1 MLKGHRLDNDK
12 IGYMARLKYNFTWK
26 KYHFTWKKY
35 HFTWKKYHR
44 WFGLVLSVFMLV
56 FCVSGIILNHR
67 EVFSGC
73 EVSRRW
79 LPASYHI
86 KNFNNGVV
94 KGTVVKNQKTA
105 SDSTEQSLAVEKN
118 PSIHANSSESPD
130 SVLAY
135 GCAGVFLTDSRLSTW
150 QDFNRGLPASIDE
163 RNVRHIVKAKDGSL
177 WCAALRDVY
186 RYDENSHRWKKV
198 ELPGNE
204 ERIMDVALGKDSM
217 TVVALTRSYVYKI
230 SIFDSCR
237 LQGKPAMAKFHVGP
251 ATVVPP
257 PSEDYEP
264 KTTLFKLVWHLHSG
278 EFFGLPGKLV
288 VDAIAL
294 VLIVLSITGILL
306 FILPYGIRRVKK
318 LAAKAR
324 MKRLGKQF
332 AWNMKWHNKIGY
344 VTIVLTLWIAITG
357 MCLRP
362 PLMVPLVLNK
372 LPQAVGEDGNVW
384 QDKLRAIRW
393 DATQGDWLVSTSD
406 GFLRVDEDFSQA
418 PKMLATDEC
427 PKLSPMGVTVF
438 ESDGKGG
445 WIVGSFRGIYRWNP
459 VKSAANR
466 TSAVDPLLALS
477 LKDSANHPS
486 SQILDYFTGKP
497 SVETSMI
504 PISDNLVCGYSEDF
518 LGGKPLVFDFAKGVE
533 DAKGQAV
540 DLAKLQENKNLSA
553 NPQNLES
560 NRQHLY
566 DNDESKT
573 SKNEESMSDL
583 ICETAPMSLW
593 NVALEL
599 HVGRCYSPFLGPLS
613 DFFVFLSGLLITLV
627 LLSGYIIS
635 RRRRKKAQ
643 ARLK

>member
-1 MLKGHRLDNDK
+1 MGIVK
-12 IGYMARLKYNFTWK
+12 IREMMYLCNPKMNVMARLKYNFTWK
-26 KYHFTWKKY
+26 KYH
-35 HFTWKKYHR
+35 R
-44 WFGLVLSVFMLV
+44 WLGLVLSVFMLV

-73 EVSRRW
+73 EVSRKW

-94 KGTVVKNQKTA
+94 KGTVAKKSA
-105 SDSTEQSLAVEKN
+105 AHSL
-118 PSIHANSSESPD
+118 SSENCD

-150 QDFNRGLPASIDE
+150 QDFNAGLPESIDE
-163 RNVRHIVKAKDGSL
+163 RNVRHVVKAKDGSL

-204 ERIMDVALGKDSM
+204 ERIMDVALAKDSM
-217 TVVALTRSYVYKI
+217 TVVALTRSRVFTIVPFVQYGEIVKI
-230 SIFDSCR
+230 
-237 LQGKPAMAKFHVGP
+237 GKSSSETYRVESKIIPAPKK
-251 ATVVPP
+251 
-257 PSEDYEP
+257 YEP

-362 PLMVPLVLNK
+362 PLMVPLVLSK

-393 DATQGDWLVSTSD
+393 DAVQGDWLVSTSE

-418 PKMLATDEC
+418 PKMLPDDEC
-427 PKLSPMGVTVF
+427 PKLSPMGVTVW

-459 VKSAANR
+459 VNH
-466 TSAVDPLLALS
+466 S
-477 LKDSANHPS
+477 LN
-486 SQILDYFTGKP
+486 QILDYFTGKP
-497 SVETSMI
+497 SEETSMI

-518 LGGKPLVFDFAKGVE
+518 LGGKLLVFDFAKGVE

-540 DLAKLQENKNLSA
+540 ALC
-553 NPQNLES
+553 
-560 NRQHLY
+560 
-566 DNDESKT
+566 NDEPKT
-573 SKNEESMSDL
+573 SRNEESMSDL

-613 DFFVFLSGLLITLV
+613 DLFVFLSGLLITLV

-635 RRRRKKAQ
+635 HRRRKKAQ

>member
-1 MLKGHRLDNDK
+1 
-12 IGYMARLKYNFTWK
+12 MARLKYNFTWK
-26 KYHFTWKKY
+26 KYH
-35 HFTWKKYHR
+35 R
-44 WFGLVLSVFMLV
+44 WLGLVLSVFMLV

-73 EVSRRW
+73 EVSRKW
-79 LPASYHI
+79 LPASYYI

-94 KGTVVKNQKTA
+94 KGTVVKKSA
-105 SDSTEQSLAVEKN
+105 AHSL
-118 PSIHANSSESPD
+118 SSENCD

-150 QDFNRGLPASIDE
+150 QDFNAGLPESIDE
-163 RNVRHIVKAKDGSL
+163 RNVRHVVKAKDGSL

-204 ERIMDVALGKDSM
+204 ERIMDVALAKDSM
-217 TVVALTRSYVYKI
+217 TVVALTRSRVFTIVPFVQYGEIVKI
-230 SIFDSCR
+230 
-237 LQGKPAMAKFHVGP
+237 GKSSSETYRVESKIIPAPKK
-251 ATVVPP
+251 
-257 PSEDYEP
+257 YEP

-288 VDAIAL
+288 VDAIVL

-306 FILPYGIRRVKK
+306 FILPYGIRRAKK

-362 PLMVPLVLNK
+362 PLMVPLVLSK

-393 DATQGDWLVSTSD
+393 DAVQGDWLVSTSE

-418 PKMLATDEC
+418 PKMLPDDEC
-427 PKLSPMGVTVF
+427 PKLSLMGVTVW

-459 VKSAANR
+459 VNH
-466 TSAVDPLLALS
+466 S
-477 LKDSANHPS
+477 LN
-486 SQILDYFTGKP
+486 QILDYFTGKP
-497 SVETSMI
+497 SEETSMI

-540 DLAKLQENKNLSA
+540 ALC
-553 NPQNLES
+553 
-560 NRQHLY
+560 
-566 DNDESKT
+566 NDEPKKSR
-573 SKNEESMSDL
+573 NEESMSDL

-613 DFFVFLSGLLITLV
+613 DLFVFLSGLLITLV

-635 RRRRKKAQ
+635 HRRRKKAQ

>member
-1 MLKGHRLDNDK
+1 MGIVK
-12 IGYMARLKYNFTWK
+12 IREMIYLCNPKMNVMARLKYNFTWK
-26 KYHFTWKKY
+26 KYH
-35 HFTWKKYHR
+35 R
-44 WFGLVLSVFMLV
+44 WLGLVLSVFMLV

-73 EVSRRW
+73 EVSRKW
-79 LPASYHI
+79 LPASYYI

-94 KGTVVKNQKTA
+94 KGTVVKKSA
-105 SDSTEQSLAVEKN
+105 AHSL
-118 PSIHANSSESPD
+118 SSENCD
-130 SVLAY
+130 SVLVY

-150 QDFNRGLPASIDE
+150 QDFNAGLPESIDE
-163 RNVRHIVKAKDGSL
+163 RNVRHVVKAKDGSL

-204 ERIMDVALGKDSM
+204 ERIMDVALAKDSM
-217 TVVALTRSYVYKI
+217 TVVALTRSRVFTIVPFVQYGEIVKI
-230 SIFDSCR
+230 
-237 LQGKPAMAKFHVGP
+237 GKSSSETYRVESKIIPAPKK
-251 ATVVPP
+251 
-257 PSEDYEP
+257 YEP

-306 FILPYGIRRVKK
+306 FILPYGIRRAKK

-362 PLMVPLVLNK
+362 PLMVPLVLSK

-393 DATQGDWLVSTSD
+393 DAVQGDWLVSTSE

-418 PKMLATDEC
+418 PKMLPDDEC
-427 PKLSPMGVTVF
+427 PKLSPMGVTVW

-459 VKSAANR
+459 VNH
-466 TSAVDPLLALS
+466 S
-477 LKDSANHPS
+477 LN
-486 SQILDYFTGKP
+486 QILNYFTGKP
-497 SVETSMI
+497 SEETSMI
-504 PISDNLVCGYSEDF
+504 PISDNLVWGYSEDF

-540 DLAKLQENKNLSA
+540 ALC
-553 NPQNLES
+553 
-560 NRQHLY
+560 
-566 DNDESKT
+566 NDEPKT
-573 SKNEESMSDL
+573 SRNEESMSDL

-613 DFFVFLSGLLITLV
+613 DLFVFLSGLLITLV

-635 RRRRKKAQ
+635 HRRRKKAQ

>member
-1 MLKGHRLDNDK
+1 
-12 IGYMARLKYNFTWK
+12 MARLKYN
-26 KYHFTWKKY
+26 
-35 HFTWKKYHR
+35 FTWKKYHR

-67 EVFSGC
+67 EAFSGC
-73 EVSRRW
+73 EVSRKW
-79 LPASYHI
+79 LPANYYI

-94 KGTVVKNQKTA
+94 KGTVVKKSA
-105 SDSTEQSLAVEKN
+105 AHSL
-118 PSIHANSSESPD
+118 SSENCD
-130 SVLAY
+130 SVLVY

-150 QDFNRGLPASIDE
+150 QDFNAGLPESIDE
-163 RNVRHIVKAKDGSL
+163 RNVRHVVKAKDGSL

-204 ERIMDVALGKDSM
+204 ERIMDVALAKDSM
-217 TVVALTRSYVYKI
+217 TVVALTRSRVFTIVPFVQYGEIGKI
-230 SIFDSCR
+230 
-237 LQGKPAMAKFHVGP
+237 GKSSSETYRVESKIIPAPKK
-251 ATVVPP
+251 
-257 PSEDYEP
+257 YEP

-306 FILPYGIRRVKK
+306 FILPYGIRRAKK

-362 PLMVPLVLNK
+362 PLMVPLVLSK
-372 LPQAVGEDGNVW
+372 LPQAVGEGGNVW

-393 DATQGDWLVSTSD
+393 DAVQGDWLVSTSE

-418 PKMLATDEC
+418 PKMLPDDEC
-427 PKLSPMGVTVF
+427 PKLSPMGVTVW

-459 VKSAANR
+459 VNH
-466 TSAVDPLLALS
+466 S
-477 LKDSANHPS
+477 LN
-486 SQILDYFTGKP
+486 QILDYFTGKP
-497 SVETSMI
+497 SEETSMI

-540 DLAKLQENKNLSA
+540 ALC
-553 NPQNLES
+553 
-560 NRQHLY
+560 
-566 DNDESKT
+566 NDEPKT
-573 SKNEESMSDL
+573 SRNEESMSDL

-593 NVALEL
+593 NVVLEL
-599 HVGRCYSPFLGPLS
+599 HVGRCYSPFLGLLS
-613 DFFVFLSGLLITLV
+613 DLFVFLSGLLITLV

-635 RRRRKKAQ
+635 HRRRKKAQ
-643 ARLK
+643 ERKHMSFMIHKRES

>member
-1 MLKGHRLDNDK
+1 MGIVK
-12 IGYMARLKYNFTWK
+12 IREMMYLCNPKMNVMARLKYNFTWK
-26 KYHFTWKKY
+26 KYH
-35 HFTWKKYHR
+35 R
-44 WFGLVLSVFMLV
+44 WLGLVLSVFMLV

-73 EVSRRW
+73 EVSRKW

-94 KGTVVKNQKTA
+94 KGTVVKKSA
-105 SDSTEQSLAVEKN
+105 AHSL
-118 PSIHANSSESPD
+118 SSENCD

-150 QDFNRGLPASIDE
+150 QDFNAGLPESIDE
-163 RNVRHIVKAKDGSL
+163 RNVRHVVKAKDGSL

-204 ERIMDVALGKDSM
+204 ERIMDVALAKDSM
-217 TVVALTRSYVYKI
+217 TVVALTRSRVFTIVPFVQYGEIVKI
-230 SIFDSCR
+230 
-237 LQGKPAMAKFHVGP
+237 GKSSSETYRVESKIIPAPKK
-251 ATVVPP
+251 
-257 PSEDYEP
+257 YEP

-306 FILPYGIRRVKK
+306 FILPYGIRRAKK

-362 PLMVPLVLNK
+362 PLMVPLVLSK
-372 LPQAVGEDGNVW
+372 LPQTVGEDGNVW

-393 DATQGDWLVSTSD
+393 DAVQGDWLVSTSE

-418 PKMLATDEC
+418 PKMLPDDEC
-427 PKLSPMGVTVF
+427 PKLSPMGVTVW

-459 VKSAANR
+459 VNH
-466 TSAVDPLLALS
+466 S
-477 LKDSANHPS
+477 LN
-486 SQILDYFTGKP
+486 QILDYFTGKP
-497 SVETSMI
+497 SEETSMI
-504 PISDNLVCGYSEDF
+504 PISDNLVCGYSEDLF
-518 LGGKPLVFDFAKGVE
+518 DREPMVFDFAKGVE
-533 DAKGQAV
+533 DAKGQV
-540 DLAKLQENKNLSA
+540 INIL
-553 NPQNLES
+553 
-560 NRQHLY
+560 
-566 DNDESKT
+566 DEKDA
-573 SKNEESMSDL
+573 MSDL

-613 DFFVFLSGLLITLV
+613 DLFVFLSGLLITLV

-635 RRRRKKAQ
+635 HRRRKKAQ

>member
-1 MLKGHRLDNDK
+1 MGIVK
-12 IGYMARLKYNFTWK
+12 IREMMYLCNPKMNVMARLKYNFTWK
-26 KYHFTWKKY
+26 KYH
-35 HFTWKKYHR
+35 R
-44 WFGLVLSVFMLV
+44 WLGLVLSVFMLV

-73 EVSRRW
+73 EVSRKW

-94 KGTVVKNQKTA
+94 KGTVVKKSA
-105 SDSTEQSLAVEKN
+105 AHSL
-118 PSIHANSSESPD
+118 SSENCD
-130 SVLAY
+130 SVLVY

-150 QDFNRGLPASIDE
+150 QDFNAGLPESIDE
-163 RNVRHIVKAKDGSL
+163 RNVRHVVKAKDGSL

-204 ERIMDVALGKDSM
+204 ERIMDVALAKNSM
-217 TVVALTRSYVYKI
+217 TVVALTRSRVFTIVPFVQYGEIVKI
-230 SIFDSCR
+230 
-237 LQGKPAMAKFHVGP
+237 GKSSSETYRVESKIIPAPKK
-251 ATVVPP
+251 
-257 PSEDYEP
+257 YEP

-306 FILPYGIRRVKK
+306 FILPYGIRRAKK

-362 PLMVPLVLNK
+362 PLMVPLVLSK

-393 DATQGDWLVSTSD
+393 DAVQGDWLVSTSE

-418 PKMLATDEC
+418 PKMLPDDEC
-427 PKLSPMGVTVF
+427 PKLSPMGVTVW

-459 VKSAANR
+459 VNH
-466 TSAVDPLLALS
+466 S
-477 LKDSANHPS
+477 LN
-486 SQILDYFTGKP
+486 QILDYFTGKP
-497 SVETSMI
+497 SEETSMI

-540 DLAKLQENKNLSA
+540 ALC
-553 NPQNLES
+553 
-560 NRQHLY
+560 
-566 DNDESKT
+566 NDEPKKSR
-573 SKNEESMSDL
+573 NEESMSDL

-613 DFFVFLSGLLITLV
+613 DLFVFLSGLLITLV
-627 LLSGYIIS
+627 LLSGYIILH
-635 RRRRKKAQ
+635 RRRKKAQ

>member
-1 MLKGHRLDNDK
+1 MNV
-12 IGYMARLKYNFTWK
+12 MARLKYNFTWK
-26 KYHFTWKKY
+26 KYH
-35 HFTWKKYHR
+35 R
-44 WFGLVLSVFMLV
+44 WLGLVLSVFMLV

-73 EVSRRW
+73 EVSRKW
-79 LPASYHI
+79 LPASYYI

-94 KGTVVKNQKTA
+94 KGTVVKKSA
-105 SDSTEQSLAVEKN
+105 AHSL
-118 PSIHANSSESPD
+118 SSENCD

-150 QDFNRGLPASIDE
+150 QDFNAGLPESIDE
-163 RNVRHIVKAKDGSL
+163 RNVRHVVKAKDGSL

-204 ERIMDVALGKDSM
+204 ERIMDVALAKDSM
-217 TVVALTRSYVYKI
+217 TVVALTRSRVFTIVPFVQYGEIVKI
-230 SIFDSCR
+230 
-237 LQGKPAMAKFHVGP
+237 GKSSSETYRVESKIIPAPKK
-251 ATVVPP
+251 
-257 PSEDYEP
+257 YEP

-294 VLIVLSITGILL
+294 VLIVLSITGLLL
-306 FILPYGIRRVKK
+306 FILPYGIRRAKK

-362 PLMVPLVLNK
+362 PLMVPLVLSK

-393 DATQGDWLVSTSD
+393 DAVQGDWLVSTSE

-418 PKMLATDEC
+418 PKMLPDDEC
-427 PKLSPMGVTVF
+427 PKLSPMGVTVW

-459 VKSAANR
+459 VNH
-466 TSAVDPLLALS
+466 S
-477 LKDSANHPS
+477 LN
-486 SQILDYFTGKP
+486 QILDYFTGKP
-497 SVETSMI
+497 SEETSMI

-540 DLAKLQENKNLSA
+540 ALC
-553 NPQNLES
+553 
-560 NRQHLY
+560 
-566 DNDESKT
+566 NDEPKKSR
-573 SKNEESMSDL
+573 NEESMSDL

-613 DFFVFLSGLLITLV
+613 DLFVFLSGLLITLV

-635 RRRRKKAQ
+635 HRRRKKAQ

>member
-1 MLKGHRLDNDK
+1 MGIVK
-12 IGYMARLKYNFTWK
+12 IREMMYLCSPKMNVMARLKYNFTWK
-26 KYHFTWKKY
+26 KYH
-35 HFTWKKYHR
+35 R
-44 WFGLVLSVFMLV
+44 WLGLVLSVFMLV

-73 EVSRRW
+73 EVSRKW

-94 KGTVVKNQKTA
+94 KGTVVKKSA
-105 SDSTEQSLAVEKN
+105 AHSL
-118 PSIHANSSESPD
+118 SSENCD

-150 QDFNRGLPASIDE
+150 QDFNAGLPESIDE
-163 RNVRHIVKAKDGSL
+163 RNVRHVVKAKDGSL

-204 ERIMDVALGKDSM
+204 ERIMDVALAKDGM
-217 TVVALTRSYVYKI
+217 TVVALTRSRVFTIVPFVQYGEIVKI
-230 SIFDSCR
+230 
-237 LQGKPAMAKFHVGP
+237 GKSSSETYRVESKIIPAPKK
-251 ATVVPP
+251 
-257 PSEDYEP
+257 YEP

-294 VLIVLSITGILL
+294 VLIVLSIMGILL
-306 FILPYGIRRVKK
+306 FILPYGIRRAKK

-362 PLMVPLVLNK
+362 PLMVPLVLSK

-393 DATQGDWLVSTSD
+393 DAVQGDWLVSTSE

-418 PKMLATDEC
+418 PKMLPDDEC
-427 PKLSPMGVTVF
+427 PKLSPMGVTVW

-459 VKSAANR
+459 V
-466 TSAVDPLLALS
+466 
-477 LKDSANHPS
+477 NHK
-486 SQILDYFTGKP
+486 SQILDYFTNEP
-497 SVETSMI
+497 CVETSMI
-504 PISDNLVCGYSEDF
+504 PISDNLICGYSEDLF
-518 LGGKPLVFDFAKGVE
+518 DREPMVFDFAKGVE
-533 DAKGQAV
+533 DAKGQV
-540 DLAKLQENKNLSA
+540 INIL
-553 NPQNLES
+553 
-560 NRQHLY
+560 
-566 DNDESKT
+566 DEKDA
-573 SKNEESMSDL
+573 MSDL

-613 DFFVFLSGLLITLV
+613 DLFVFLSGLLITLV

-635 RRRRKKAQ
+635 HRRRKKAQ

>member
-1 MLKGHRLDNDK
+1 MNV
-12 IGYMARLKYNFTWK
+12 MARLKYNFTWK
-26 KYHFTWKKY
+26 KYH
-35 HFTWKKYHR
+35 R
-44 WFGLVLSVFMLV
+44 WLGLVLSVFMLV

-73 EVSRRW
+73 EVSRKW
-79 LPASYHI
+79 LPASYYI
-86 KNFNNGVV
+86 KNFNNEVV
-94 KGTVVKNQKTA
+94 KGTVVKKSA
-105 SDSTEQSLAVEKN
+105 AHSL
-118 PSIHANSSESPD
+118 SSENCD

-135 GCAGVFLTDSRLSTW
+135 GCAGVFLTDSCLSTW
-150 QDFNRGLPASIDE
+150 QDFNAGLPESIDE
-163 RNVRHIVKAKDGSL
+163 RNVRHVVKAKDGSL

-198 ELPGNE
+198 EQPGNE
-204 ERIMDVALGKDSM
+204 ERIMDVALAKDSM
-217 TVVALTRSYVYKI
+217 TVVALTRSRVFTIVPFVQYGEIVKI
-230 SIFDSCR
+230 
-237 LQGKPAMAKFHVGP
+237 GKSSSETYRVESKIIPAPKK
-251 ATVVPP
+251 
-257 PSEDYEP
+257 YEP

-306 FILPYGIRRVKK
+306 FILPYGIRRAKK

-362 PLMVPLVLNK
+362 PLMVPLVLSK

-393 DATQGDWLVSTSD
+393 DAVQGDWLVSTSE

-418 PKMLATDEC
+418 QKMLPDDEC
-427 PKLSPMGVTVF
+427 PKLSPMGVTVW

-459 VKSAANR
+459 VNH
-466 TSAVDPLLALS
+466 S
-477 LKDSANHPS
+477 LN
-486 SQILDYFTGKP
+486 QILDYFTGKP
-497 SVETSMI
+497 SEETSMI

-540 DLAKLQENKNLSA
+540 ALC
-553 NPQNLES
+553 
-560 NRQHLY
+560 
-566 DNDESKT
+566 NDEPKT
-573 SKNEESMSDL
+573 SRNEESMSDL

-613 DFFVFLSGLLITLV
+613 DLFVFLSGLLITLV

-635 RRRRKKAQ
+635 HRRRKKAQ

>member
-1 MLKGHRLDNDK
+1 
-12 IGYMARLKYNFTWK
+12 MARLKYNFTWK
-26 KYHFTWKKY
+26 KYH
-35 HFTWKKYHR
+35 R
-44 WFGLVLSVFMLV
+44 WLGLVLSVFMLV

-73 EVSRRW
+73 EVSRKW
-79 LPASYHI
+79 LPASYYI

-94 KGTVVKNQKTA
+94 KGTVVKKSA
-105 SDSTEQSLAVEKN
+105 AHSL
-118 PSIHANSSESPD
+118 SSENCD

-150 QDFNRGLPASIDE
+150 QDFNAGLPESIDE
-163 RNVRHIVKAKDGSL
+163 RNVRHVVKAKDGSL

-204 ERIMDVALGKDSM
+204 ERIMDVALAKDSM
-217 TVVALTRSYVYKI
+217 TVVALTRSRVFTIVPFVQYGEIVKI
-230 SIFDSCR
+230 
-237 LQGKPAMAKFHVGP
+237 GKSSSETYRVESKIIPAPKK
-251 ATVVPP
+251 
-257 PSEDYEP
+257 YEP

-306 FILPYGIRRVKK
+306 FILPYGIRRAKK

-362 PLMVPLVLNK
+362 PLMVPLVLSK

-393 DATQGDWLVSTSD
+393 DAVQGDWLVSTSE

-418 PKMLATDEC
+418 PKMLPDDEC
-427 PKLSPMGVTVF
+427 PKLSPMGVTVW

-459 VKSAANR
+459 VNH
-466 TSAVDPLLALS
+466 S
-477 LKDSANHPS
+477 LN
-486 SQILDYFTGKP
+486 QILDYFTGKP
-497 SVETSMI
+497 SEETSMI

-540 DLAKLQENKNLSA
+540 ALC
-553 NPQNLES
+553 
-560 NRQHLY
+560 
-566 DNDESKT
+566 NDEPKKSR
-573 SKNEESMSDL
+573 NEESMSDL

-613 DFFVFLSGLLITLV
+613 DLFVFLSGLLITLV

-635 RRRRKKAQ
+635 HRRRKKAQ

>member
-1 MLKGHRLDNDK
+1 MGIVK
-12 IGYMARLKYNFTWK
+12 IREMMYLCNPKMNVMARLKYNFTWK
-26 KYHFTWKKY
+26 KYH
-35 HFTWKKYHR
+35 R
-44 WFGLVLSVFMLV
+44 WLGLVLSVFMLV

-73 EVSRRW
+73 EVSRKW

-86 KNFNNGVV
+86 KNFNNEVV
-94 KGTVVKNQKTA
+94 KGTVVKKSA
-105 SDSTEQSLAVEKN
+105 AHSL
-118 PSIHANSSESPD
+118 SSENCD

-150 QDFNRGLPASIDE
+150 QDFNAGLPESIDE
-163 RNVRHIVKAKDGSL
+163 RNVRHVVKAKDGSL

-204 ERIMDVALGKDSM
+204 ERIMDVALAKDSM
-217 TVVALTRSYVYKI
+217 TVVALTRSRVFTIVPFVQYGEIVKI
-230 SIFDSCR
+230 
-237 LQGKPAMAKFHVGP
+237 GKSSSETYRVESKIIPAPKK
-251 ATVVPP
+251 
-257 PSEDYEP
+257 YEP

-306 FILPYGIRRVKK
+306 FILPYGIRRAKK

-324 MKRLGKQF
+324 MKRLGKQL

-362 PLMVPLVLNK
+362 PLMVPLVLSK

-393 DATQGDWLVSTSD
+393 DAVQGDWLVSTSE

-418 PKMLATDEC
+418 PKMLPDDEC
-427 PKLSPMGVTVF
+427 PKLSPMGVTVW

-459 VKSAANR
+459 V
-466 TSAVDPLLALS
+466 
-477 LKDSANHPS
+477 NHK
-486 SQILDYFTGKP
+486 SQILDYFTNEP
-497 SVETSMI
+497 CVETSMI
-504 PISDNLVCGYSEDF
+504 PISDNLICGYSEDLF
-518 LGGKPLVFDFAKGVE
+518 DREPMVFDFAKGVE
-533 DAKGQAV
+533 DAKGQV
-540 DLAKLQENKNLSA
+540 INIL
-553 NPQNLES
+553 
-560 NRQHLY
+560 
-566 DNDESKT
+566 DEKDA
-573 SKNEESMSDL
+573 MSDL

-613 DFFVFLSGLLITLV
+613 DLFVFLSGLLITLV

-635 RRRRKKAQ
+635 HRRRKKAQ

>member
-1 MLKGHRLDNDK
+1 MGIVK
-12 IGYMARLKYNFTWK
+12 IREMMYLCNPKMNVMARLKYNFTWK
-26 KYHFTWKKY
+26 KYH
-35 HFTWKKYHR
+35 R
-44 WFGLVLSVFMLV
+44 WLGLVLSVFMLV

-73 EVSRRW
+73 EVSRKW
-79 LPASYHI
+79 LPASYYI

-94 KGTVVKNQKTA
+94 KGTVVKKSA
-105 SDSTEQSLAVEKN
+105 AHSL
-118 PSIHANSSESPD
+118 SSENCD
-130 SVLAY
+130 SVLVY

-150 QDFNRGLPASIDE
+150 QDFNAGLPESIDE
-163 RNVRHIVKAKDGSL
+163 RNVRHVVKAKDGSL

-204 ERIMDVALGKDSM
+204 ERIMDVALAKDSM
-217 TVVALTRSYVYKI
+217 TVVALTRSRVFTIVPFVQYGEIVKI
-230 SIFDSCR
+230 
-237 LQGKPAMAKFHVGP
+237 GKSSSETYRVESKIIPAPKK
-251 ATVVPP
+251 
-257 PSEDYEP
+257 YEP

-306 FILPYGIRRVKK
+306 FILPYGIRRAKK

-362 PLMVPLVLNK
+362 PLMVPLVLSK

-393 DATQGDWLVSTSD
+393 DAVQGDWLVSTSE

-418 PKMLATDEC
+418 PKMLPDDEC
-427 PKLSPMGVTVF
+427 PKLSPMGVTVW

-459 VKSAANR
+459 VNH
-466 TSAVDPLLALS
+466 S
-477 LKDSANHPS
+477 LN
-486 SQILDYFTGKP
+486 QILDYFTGKP
-497 SVETSMI
+497 SEETSMI

-540 DLAKLQENKNLSA
+540 ALC
-553 NPQNLES
+553 
-560 NRQHLY
+560 
-566 DNDESKT
+566 NDEPKKSR
-573 SKNEESMSDL
+573 NEESMSDL

-593 NVALEL
+593 NVTLEL

-613 DFFVFLSGLLITLV
+613 DLFVFLSGLLITLV

-635 RRRRKKAQ
+635 HRRRKKAQ

>member
-1 MLKGHRLDNDK
+1 MGIVK
-12 IGYMARLKYNFTWK
+12 IREMMYLCNPKMNVMARLKYNFTWK
-26 KYHFTWKKY
+26 KYH
-35 HFTWKKYHR
+35 R
-44 WFGLVLSVFMLV
+44 WLGLVLSVFMLV
-56 FCVSGIILNHR
+56 FSVSGIILNHR

-73 EVSRRW
+73 EVSRKW

-94 KGTVVKNQKTA
+94 KGTVVKKSA
-105 SDSTEQSLAVEKN
+105 AHSL
-118 PSIHANSSESPD
+118 SSENCD

-150 QDFNRGLPASIDE
+150 QDFNAGLPESIDE
-163 RNVRHIVKAKDGSL
+163 RNVRHVVKAKDGSL

-204 ERIMDVALGKDSM
+204 ERIMDVALAKDSM
-217 TVVALTRSYVYKI
+217 TVVALTRSRVFTIVPFVQYGEIGKI
-230 SIFDSCR
+230 
-237 LQGKPAMAKFHVGP
+237 GKSSSETYRVEAKIIPAPKN
-251 ATVVPP
+251 
-257 PSEDYEP
+257 YEP
-264 KTTLFKLVWHLHSG
+264 KTTLFKLVWHLHCG

-306 FILPYGIRRVKK
+306 FILPYGIRRAKK

-362 PLMVPLVLNK
+362 PLMVPLVLSK

-393 DATQGDWLVSTSD
+393 DAVQGDWLVSTSE

-418 PKMLATDEC
+418 PKMLPDDEC
-427 PKLSPMGVTVF
+427 PKLSPMGVTVW

-445 WIVGSFRGIYRWNP
+445 WIVGSFRGIYRWKP
-459 VKSAANR
+459 VNH
-466 TSAVDPLLALS
+466 S
-477 LKDSANHPS
+477 LN
-486 SQILDYFTGKP
+486 QILDYFTGKP
-497 SVETSMI
+497 SEETSMI

-540 DLAKLQENKNLSA
+540 ALC
-553 NPQNLES
+553 
-560 NRQHLY
+560 
-566 DNDESKT
+566 NDEPKKSR
-573 SKNEESMSDL
+573 NEESMSDL

-613 DFFVFLSGLLITLV
+613 DLFVFLSGLLITLV

-635 RRRRKKAQ
+635 HRRRKKAQ

>member
-1 MLKGHRLDNDK
+1 
-12 IGYMARLKYNFTWK
+12 MARLKYN
-26 KYHFTWKKY
+26 
-35 HFTWKKYHR
+35 FTWKKYHR

-67 EVFSGC
+67 EAFSGC
-73 EVSRRW
+73 EVSRKW

-94 KGTVVKNQKTA
+94 KGTVVKNSGSLA
-105 SDSTEQSLAVEKN
+105 ISEGFSDSILV
-118 PSIHANSSESPD
+118 
-130 SVLAY
+130 Y
-135 GCAGVFLTDSRLSTW
+135 GCAGVFLTDYQLSTW
-150 QDFNRGLPASIDE
+150 QDFNAGLPKSIDE
-163 RNVRHIVKAKDGSL
+163 RNVRHLVQARDGSL

-186 RYDENSHRWKKV
+186 RYDENYQGWKKV

-204 ERIMDVALGKDSM
+204 ERIMDVALGKNSIQ
-217 TVVALTRSYVYKI
+217 VVALTRSRIFEITPIASNIDVSESPSSLASSAKGGVSEKSPDIFEKKSGGISEKVGTFLGKYRVESKI
-230 SIFDSCR
+230 I
-237 LQGKPAMAKFHVGP
+237 PAPKN
-251 ATVVPP
+251 
-257 PSEDYEP
+257 YEP

-306 FILPYGIRRVKK
+306 FILPYGIRRAKK

-332 AWNMKWHNKIGY
+332 AWNMKWHDKIGY

-362 PLMVPLVLNK
+362 PLMVPLVLSK

-393 DATQGDWLVSTSD
+393 DAVQGDWLVSTSE
-406 GFLRVDEDFSQA
+406 GFLRVDEAFSQA
-418 PKMLATDEC
+418 PKMLLDDEC
-427 PKLSPMGVTVF
+427 PKLSPMGVTVW

-445 WIVGSFRGIYRWNP
+445 WIVGSFRGIYRWKP
-459 VKSAANR
+459 V
-466 TSAVDPLLALS
+466 
-477 LKDSANHPS
+477 NHS
-486 SQILDYFTGKP
+486 SNQILDYFTGKP
-497 SVETSMI
+497 SEETSMI
-504 PISDNLVCGYSEDF
+504 PISDNLICGYSEDLF
-518 LGGKPLVFDFAKGVE
+518 DREPMVFDFAKGVE
-533 DAKGQAV
+533 DAKGQV
-540 DLAKLQENKNLSA
+540 INIL
-553 NPQNLES
+553 
-560 NRQHLY
+560 
-566 DNDESKT
+566 DEKDA
-573 SKNEESMSDL
+573 MSDL

-613 DFFVFLSGLLITLV
+613 DLFVFLSGLLITLV

-635 RRRRKKAQ
+635 HRRRKKAQ

>member
-1 MLKGHRLDNDK
+1 MYLCNPKMNV
-12 IGYMARLKYNFTWK
+12 MARLKYNFTWK
-26 KYHFTWKKY
+26 KYH
-35 HFTWKKYHR
+35 R
-44 WFGLVLSVFMLV
+44 WLGLVLSVFMLV

-73 EVSRRW
+73 EVSRKW
-79 LPASYHI
+79 LPASYYI

-94 KGTVVKNQKTA
+94 KGTVVKKSA
-105 SDSTEQSLAVEKN
+105 AHSL
-118 PSIHANSSESPD
+118 SSENCD
-130 SVLAY
+130 SVLVY

-150 QDFNRGLPASIDE
+150 QDFNAGLPESIDE
-163 RNVRHIVKAKDGSL
+163 RNVRHVVKAKDGSL

-204 ERIMDVALGKDSM
+204 ERIMDVALAKDSM
-217 TVVALTRSYVYKI
+217 TVVALTRSRVFTIVPFVQYGEIVKI
-230 SIFDSCR
+230 
-237 LQGKPAMAKFHVGP
+237 GKSSSETYRVESKIIPAPKK
-251 ATVVPP
+251 
-257 PSEDYEP
+257 YEP

-306 FILPYGIRRVKK
+306 FILPYGIRRAKK

-362 PLMVPLVLNK
+362 PLMVPLVLSK

-393 DATQGDWLVSTSD
+393 DAVQGDWLVSTSE

-418 PKMLATDEC
+418 PKMLPDDEC
-427 PKLSPMGVTVF
+427 PKLSPMGVTVW

-459 VKSAANR
+459 VNH
-466 TSAVDPLLALS
+466 S
-477 LKDSANHPS
+477 LN
-486 SQILDYFTGKP
+486 QILDYFTGKP
-497 SVETSMI
+497 SEETSMI

-540 DLAKLQENKNLSA
+540 ALC
-553 NPQNLES
+553 
-560 NRQHLY
+560 
-566 DNDESKT
+566 NDEPKKSR
-573 SKNEESMSDL
+573 NEESMSDL

-613 DFFVFLSGLLITLV
+613 DLFVFLSGLLITLV

-635 RRRRKKAQ
+635 HRRRKKTQ

>member
-1 MLKGHRLDNDK
+1 MGIVK
-12 IGYMARLKYNFTWK
+12 IREMMYLCNPKMNVMARLKYNFTWK
-26 KYHFTWKKY
+26 KYH
-35 HFTWKKYHR
+35 R
-44 WFGLVLSVFMLV
+44 WLGLVLSVFMLV

-73 EVSRRW
+73 EVSRKW

-94 KGTVVKNQKTA
+94 KGTVVKKSA
-105 SDSTEQSLAVEKN
+105 AHSL
-118 PSIHANSSESPD
+118 SSENCD
-130 SVLAY
+130 SVLVY

-150 QDFNRGLPASIDE
+150 QDFNAGLPESIDE
-163 RNVRHIVKAKDGSL
+163 RNVRHVVKAKDGSL

-204 ERIMDVALGKDSM
+204 ERIMDVALAKNSM
-217 TVVALTRSYVYKI
+217 TVVALTRSRVFTIVPFVQYGEIVKI
-230 SIFDSCR
+230 
-237 LQGKPAMAKFHVGP
+237 GKSSSETYRVESKIIPAPKK
-251 ATVVPP
+251 
-257 PSEDYEP
+257 YEP

-306 FILPYGIRRVKK
+306 FILPYGIRRAKK

-362 PLMVPLVLNK
+362 PLMVPLVLSK

-393 DATQGDWLVSTSD
+393 NAVQGDWLVSTSE

-418 PKMLATDEC
+418 PKMLPDDEC
-427 PKLSPMGVTVF
+427 PKLSPMGVTVW

-459 VKSAANR
+459 V
-466 TSAVDPLLALS
+466 
-477 LKDSANHPS
+477 NHFLN
-486 SQILDYFTGKP
+486 QILDYFTGKP
-497 SVETSMI
+497 SEETSMI

-540 DLAKLQENKNLSA
+540 ALC
-553 NPQNLES
+553 
-560 NRQHLY
+560 
-566 DNDESKT
+566 NDEPKKSR
-573 SKNEESMSDL
+573 NEESMSDL

-613 DFFVFLSGLLITLV
+613 DLFVFLSGLLITLV

-635 RRRRKKAQ
+635 HRRRKKAQ

>member
-1 MLKGHRLDNDK
+1 MGIVK
-12 IGYMARLKYNFTWK
+12 IREMMYLCNPKMNVMARLKYNFTWK
-26 KYHFTWKKY
+26 KYH
-35 HFTWKKYHR
+35 R
-44 WFGLVLSVFMLV
+44 WLGLVLSVFMLV

-73 EVSRRW
+73 EVSRKW
-79 LPASYHI
+79 LPASYYI

-94 KGTVVKNQKTA
+94 KGTVVKKSA
-105 SDSTEQSLAVEKN
+105 AHSL
-118 PSIHANSSESPD
+118 SSENCD

-150 QDFNRGLPASIDE
+150 QDFNAGLPESIDE
-163 RNVRHIVKAKDGSL
+163 RNVRHVVKAKDGSL

-204 ERIMDVALGKDSM
+204 ERIMDVALAKDSM
-217 TVVALTRSYVYKI
+217 TVVALTRSRVFTIVPFVQYGEIVKI
-230 SIFDSCR
+230 
-237 LQGKPAMAKFHVGP
+237 GKSSSETYRVESKIIPAPKK
-251 ATVVPP
+251 
-257 PSEDYEP
+257 YEP

-362 PLMVPLVLNK
+362 PLMVPLVLSK

-393 DATQGDWLVSTSD
+393 DAVQDDWLVSTSE

-418 PKMLATDEC
+418 PKMLPDDEC
-427 PKLSPMGVTVF
+427 PKLSPMGVTVW

-459 VKSAANR
+459 VNH
-466 TSAVDPLLALS
+466 S
-477 LKDSANHPS
+477 LN
-486 SQILDYFTGKP
+486 QILDYFTGKP
-497 SVETSMI
+497 SEETSMI

-540 DLAKLQENKNLSA
+540 ALC
-553 NPQNLES
+553 
-560 NRQHLY
+560 
-566 DNDESKT
+566 NDEPKT
-573 SKNEESMSDL
+573 SRNEESMSDL

-613 DFFVFLSGLLITLV
+613 DLFVFLSGLLITLV

-635 RRRRKKAQ
+635 HRRRKKAQ

>member
-1 MLKGHRLDNDK
+1 MGIVK
-12 IGYMARLKYNFTWK
+12 IREMMYLCNPKMNVMARLKYNFTWK
-26 KYHFTWKKY
+26 KYH
-35 HFTWKKYHR
+35 R
-44 WFGLVLSVFMLV
+44 WLGLVLSVFMLV

-73 EVSRRW
+73 EVSRKW
-79 LPASYHI
+79 LPASYYV

-94 KGTVVKNQKTA
+94 KGTVVKKSA
-105 SDSTEQSLAVEKN
+105 AHSL
-118 PSIHANSSESPD
+118 SSENCD
-130 SVLAY
+130 SVLVY

-150 QDFNRGLPASIDE
+150 QDFNAGLPESIDE
-163 RNVRHIVKAKDGSL
+163 RNVRHVVKAKDGSL

-204 ERIMDVALGKDSM
+204 ERIMDVALAKDSM
-217 TVVALTRSYVYKI
+217 TVVALTRSRVFTIVPFVQYGEIVKI
-230 SIFDSCR
+230 
-237 LQGKPAMAKFHVGP
+237 GKSSSETYRVESKIIPAPKK
-251 ATVVPP
+251 
-257 PSEDYEP
+257 YEP

-306 FILPYGIRRVKK
+306 FILPYGIRRAKK

-362 PLMVPLVLNK
+362 PLMVPLVLSK
-372 LPQAVGEDGNVW
+372 LPQAVGEGGNVW

-393 DATQGDWLVSTSD
+393 DAVQGDWLVSTSE

-418 PKMLATDEC
+418 PKMLPDDEC
-427 PKLSPMGVTVF
+427 PKLSPMGVTVW

-459 VKSAANR
+459 VNH
-466 TSAVDPLLALS
+466 S
-477 LKDSANHPS
+477 LN
-486 SQILDYFTGKP
+486 QILDYFTGKP
-497 SVETSMI
+497 SEETSMI

-540 DLAKLQENKNLSA
+540 ALC
-553 NPQNLES
+553 
-560 NRQHLY
+560 
-566 DNDESKT
+566 NDEPKKSR
-573 SKNEESMSDL
+573 NEESMSDL

-613 DFFVFLSGLLITLV
+613 DLFVFLSGLLITLV

-635 RRRRKKAQ
+635 HRRRKKAQ

>member
-1 MLKGHRLDNDK
+1 
-12 IGYMARLKYNFTWK
+12 MARLKYNFTWK
-26 KYHFTWKKY
+26 KYH
-35 HFTWKKYHR
+35 R
-44 WFGLVLSVFMLV
+44 WLGLVLSVFMLV

-67 EVFSGC
+67 EALSGC
-73 EVSRRW
+73 EVSRKW

-94 KGTVVKNQKTA
+94 KGTVVKKSA
-105 SDSTEQSLAVEKN
+105 AHSL
-118 PSIHANSSESPD
+118 SSENCD

-150 QDFNRGLPASIDE
+150 QDFNAGLPESIDE
-163 RNVRHIVKAKDGSL
+163 RNVRHVVKAKDGSL

-204 ERIMDVALGKDSM
+204 ERIMDVALAKDSM
-217 TVVALTRSYVYKI
+217 TVVALTRSRVFTIVPFVQYGEIVKI
-230 SIFDSCR
+230 
-237 LQGKPAMAKFHVGP
+237 GKSSSETYRVESKIIPAPKK
-251 ATVVPP
+251 
-257 PSEDYEP
+257 YEP

-306 FILPYGIRRVKK
+306 FILPYGIRRAKK

-362 PLMVPLVLNK
+362 PLMVPLVLSK

-393 DATQGDWLVSTSD
+393 DAVQGDWLVSTSE

-418 PKMLATDEC
+418 PKMLPDDEC
-427 PKLSPMGVTVF
+427 PKLSPMGVTVW

-445 WIVGSFRGIYRWNP
+445 WIVGSFRGIYRWKP
-459 VKSAANR
+459 VNH
-466 TSAVDPLLALS
+466 S
-477 LKDSANHPS
+477 LN
-486 SQILDYFTGKP
+486 QILDYFTGKP
-497 SVETSMI
+497 SEETSMI

-540 DLAKLQENKNLSA
+540 ALC
-553 NPQNLES
+553 
-560 NRQHLY
+560 
-566 DNDESKT
+566 NDEPKT
-573 SKNEESMSDL
+573 SRNEESMSDL

-613 DFFVFLSGLLITLV
+613 DLFVFLSGLLITLV

-635 RRRRKKAQ
+635 HRRRKKAQ

>member
-1 MLKGHRLDNDK
+1 MNV
-12 IGYMARLKYNFTWK
+12 MARLKYNFTWK
-26 KYHFTWKKY
+26 KYH
-35 HFTWKKYHR
+35 R
-44 WFGLVLSVFMLV
+44 WLGLVLSVFMLV

-73 EVSRRW
+73 EVSRKW

-94 KGTVVKNQKTA
+94 KGTVVKKSA
-105 SDSTEQSLAVEKN
+105 AHSL
-118 PSIHANSSESPD
+118 SSENCD

-150 QDFNRGLPASIDE
+150 QDFNAGLPESIDE
-163 RNVRHIVKAKDGSL
+163 RNVRHVVKAKNGSL

-204 ERIMDVALGKDSM
+204 ERIMDVALAKDSM
-217 TVVALTRSYVYKI
+217 TVVALTRSRVFTIVPFVQYGEIVKI
-230 SIFDSCR
+230 
-237 LQGKPAMAKFHVGP
+237 GKSSSETYRVESKIIPAPKK
-251 ATVVPP
+251 
-257 PSEDYEP
+257 YEP

-306 FILPYGIRRVKK
+306 FILPYGIRRAKK

-362 PLMVPLVLNK
+362 PLMVPLVLSK

-393 DATQGDWLVSTSD
+393 DAVQGDWLVSTSE
-406 GFLRVDEDFSQA
+406 GFLRVDEGFSQA
-418 PKMLATDEC
+418 PKMLPDDEC
-427 PKLSPMGVTVF
+427 PKLSLMGVTVW

-459 VKSAANR
+459 VNH
-466 TSAVDPLLALS
+466 S
-477 LKDSANHPS
+477 LN
-486 SQILDYFTGKP
+486 QILDYFTGKP
-497 SVETSMI
+497 SEETSMI

-540 DLAKLQENKNLSA
+540 ALC
-553 NPQNLES
+553 
-560 NRQHLY
+560 
-566 DNDESKT
+566 NDEPKKSR
-573 SKNEESMSDL
+573 NEESMSDL

-613 DFFVFLSGLLITLV
+613 DLFVFLSGLLITLV
-627 LLSGYIIS
+627 FLSGYIIS
-635 RRRRKKAQ
+635 HRRRKKAQ

>member
-1 MLKGHRLDNDK
+1 MGIVK
-12 IGYMARLKYNFTWK
+12 IREMMYLCNPKMNVMARLKYNFTWK
-26 KYHFTWKKY
+26 KYH
-35 HFTWKKYHR
+35 R
-44 WFGLVLSVFMLV
+44 WLGLVLSVFLLV

-73 EVSRRW
+73 EVSRKW

-94 KGTVVKNQKTA
+94 KGTVVKKSA
-105 SDSTEQSLAVEKN
+105 AHSL
-118 PSIHANSSESPD
+118 SSENCD
-130 SVLAY
+130 SVLVY

-150 QDFNRGLPASIDE
+150 QDFNAGLPESIDE
-163 RNVRHIVKAKDGSL
+163 RNVRHVVKAKDGSL

-204 ERIMDVALGKDSM
+204 ERIMDVALAKDSM
-217 TVVALTRSYVYKI
+217 TVVALTRSRVFTIVPFVQYGEIVKI
-230 SIFDSCR
+230 
-237 LQGKPAMAKFHVGP
+237 GKSS
-251 ATVVPP
+251 
-257 PSEDYEP
+257 SETYRVESKIIPTPKKYEP

-306 FILPYGIRRVKK
+306 FILPYGIRRAKK

-362 PLMVPLVLNK
+362 PLMVPLVLSK

-393 DATQGDWLVSTSD
+393 DAVQGDWLVSTSE
-406 GFLRVDEDFSQA
+406 GFQRVDEDFSQA
-418 PKMLATDEC
+418 PKMLPDDEC
-427 PKLSPMGVTVF
+427 PKLSPMGVTVW

-459 VKSAANR
+459 VNH
-466 TSAVDPLLALS
+466 S
-477 LKDSANHPS
+477 LN
-486 SQILDYFTGKP
+486 QILDYFTGKP
-497 SVETSMI
+497 SEETSMI

-540 DLAKLQENKNLSA
+540 ALC
-553 NPQNLES
+553 
-560 NRQHLY
+560 
-566 DNDESKT
+566 NDEPKT
-573 SKNEESMSDL
+573 SRNEESMSDL

-599 HVGRCYSPFLGPLS
+599 HVGRCYSSFLGPLS
-613 DFFVFLSGLLITLV
+613 DLFVFLSGLLITLV

-635 RRRRKKAQ
+635 HRRRKKAQ
-643 ARLK
+643 ARLR

>member
-1 MLKGHRLDNDK
+1 MGIVK
-12 IGYMARLKYNFTWK
+12 IREMMYLCNPKMNVMARLKYNFTWK
-26 KYHFTWKKY
+26 KYH
-35 HFTWKKYHR
+35 R
-44 WFGLVLSVFMLV
+44 WLGLVLSVFMLV

-73 EVSRRW
+73 EVSRKW

-94 KGTVVKNQKTA
+94 KGTVVKKSA
-105 SDSTEQSLAVEKN
+105 AHSL
-118 PSIHANSSESPD
+118 SSENCD

-150 QDFNRGLPASIDE
+150 QDFNAGLPESIDE
-163 RNVRHIVKAKDGSL
+163 RNVRHVVKAKDGSL

-204 ERIMDVALGKDSM
+204 ERIMDVALAKDSM
-217 TVVALTRSYVYKI
+217 TVVALTRSRVFTIVPFVQYGEIVKI
-230 SIFDSCR
+230 
-237 LQGKPAMAKFHVGP
+237 GKSSSENYRVESKIIPAPKK
-251 ATVVPP
+251 
-257 PSEDYEP
+257 YEP

-306 FILPYGIRRVKK
+306 FILPYGIRRAKK

-362 PLMVPLVLNK
+362 PLMVPLVLSK

-393 DATQGDWLVSTSD
+393 DAVQGDWLVSTSE
-406 GFLRVDEDFSQA
+406 GFLRVDEGFSQA
-418 PKMLATDEC
+418 PKMLPDDEC
-427 PKLSPMGVTVF
+427 PKLSPMGVTVW

-459 VKSAANR
+459 VNH
-466 TSAVDPLLALS
+466 S
-477 LKDSANHPS
+477 LN
-486 SQILDYFTGKP
+486 QILDYFTGKP
-497 SVETSMI
+497 SEETSMI

-540 DLAKLQENKNLSA
+540 ALC
-553 NPQNLES
+553 
-560 NRQHLY
+560 
-566 DNDESKT
+566 NDEPKKSR
-573 SKNEESMSDL
+573 NEESMSDL
-583 ICETAPMSLW
+583 ICETTPMSLW

-613 DFFVFLSGLLITLV
+613 DLFVFLSGLLITLV

-635 RRRRKKAQ
+635 HRRRKKAQ

>member
-1 MLKGHRLDNDK
+1 MNV
-12 IGYMARLKYNFTWK
+12 MARLKYNFTWK
-26 KYHFTWKKY
+26 KYH
-35 HFTWKKYHR
+35 R
-44 WFGLVLSVFMLV
+44 WLGLVLSVFMLV

-73 EVSRRW
+73 EVSRKW
-79 LPASYHI
+79 LPASYYI

-94 KGTVVKNQKTA
+94 KGTVVKKSA
-105 SDSTEQSLAVEKN
+105 AHSL
-118 PSIHANSSESPD
+118 SSENCD

-150 QDFNRGLPASIDE
+150 QDFNAGLPESIDE
-163 RNVRHIVKAKDGSL
+163 RNVRHVVKAKDGSL

-204 ERIMDVALGKDSM
+204 ERIMDVALAKDSM
-217 TVVALTRSYVYKI
+217 TVVALTRSRVFTIVPFVQYGEIVKI
-230 SIFDSCR
+230 
-237 LQGKPAMAKFHVGP
+237 GKSSSETYRVESKIIPAPKK
-251 ATVVPP
+251 
-257 PSEDYEP
+257 YEP

-306 FILPYGIRRVKK
+306 FILPYGIRRAKK

-362 PLMVPLVLNK
+362 PLMVPLVLSK

-393 DATQGDWLVSTSD
+393 DAVQGDWLVSTSE

-418 PKMLATDEC
+418 PKMLPDDEC
-427 PKLSPMGVTVF
+427 PKLSPMGVTVW

-459 VKSAANR
+459 VNH
-466 TSAVDPLLALS
+466 S
-477 LKDSANHPS
+477 LN
-486 SQILDYFTGKP
+486 QILDYFTGKP
-497 SVETSMI
+497 SEETSMI

-540 DLAKLQENKNLSA
+540 ALC
-553 NPQNLES
+553 
-560 NRQHLY
+560 
-566 DNDESKT
+566 NDEPKKSR
-573 SKNEESMSDL
+573 NEESMSDL

-613 DFFVFLSGLLITLV
+613 DLFVFLSGLLITLV

-635 RRRRKKAQ
+635 HRRRKKAQ

>member
-1 MLKGHRLDNDK
+1 MMYLCNPKMNV
-12 IGYMARLKYNFTWK
+12 MARLKYNFTWK
-26 KYHFTWKKY
+26 KYH
-35 HFTWKKYHR
+35 R
-44 WFGLVLSVFMLV
+44 WLGLVLSVFMLV

-73 EVSRRW
+73 EVSRKW
-79 LPASYHI
+79 LPASYYI

-94 KGTVVKNQKTA
+94 KGTVVKKSA
-105 SDSTEQSLAVEKN
+105 AHSL
-118 PSIHANSSESPD
+118 SSENCD
-130 SVLAY
+130 SVLVY

-150 QDFNRGLPASIDE
+150 QDFNAGLPESIDE
-163 RNVRHIVKAKDGSL
+163 RNVRHVVKAKDGSL

-204 ERIMDVALGKDSM
+204 ERIMDVALAKDSM
-217 TVVALTRSYVYKI
+217 TVVALTRSRVFTIVPFVQYGEIVKI
-230 SIFDSCR
+230 
-237 LQGKPAMAKFHVGP
+237 GKSSSETYRVESKIIPAPKK
-251 ATVVPP
+251 
-257 PSEDYEP
+257 YEP

-306 FILPYGIRRVKK
+306 FILPYGIRRAKK

-362 PLMVPLVLNK
+362 PLMVPLVLSK

-393 DATQGDWLVSTSD
+393 DAVQGDWLVSTSE

-418 PKMLATDEC
+418 PKMLPDDEC
-427 PKLSPMGVTVF
+427 PKSSPMGVTVF

-459 VKSAANR
+459 VNH
-466 TSAVDPLLALS
+466 S
-477 LKDSANHPS
+477 LN
-486 SQILDYFTGKP
+486 QILDYFTGKP
-497 SVETSMI
+497 SEETSMI

-540 DLAKLQENKNLSA
+540 ALC
-553 NPQNLES
+553 
-560 NRQHLY
+560 
-566 DNDESKT
+566 NDEPKT
-573 SKNEESMSDL
+573 SRNEESMSDL

-613 DFFVFLSGLLITLV
+613 DLFVFLSGLLITLV

-635 RRRRKKAQ
+635 HRRRKKAQ

>member
-1 MLKGHRLDNDK
+1 MNV
-12 IGYMARLKYNFTWK
+12 MARLKYNFTWK
-26 KYHFTWKKY
+26 KYH
-35 HFTWKKYHR
+35 R
-44 WFGLVLSVFMLV
+44 WLGLVLSVFMLV

-73 EVSRRW
+73 EVSRKW
-79 LPASYHI
+79 LPASYYI

-94 KGTVVKNQKTA
+94 KGTVMKKSA
-105 SDSTEQSLAVEKN
+105 AHSL
-118 PSIHANSSESPD
+118 SSENCD

-150 QDFNRGLPASIDE
+150 QDFNAGLPESIDE
-163 RNVRHIVKAKDGSL
+163 RNVRHVVKAKDGSL

-204 ERIMDVALGKDSM
+204 ERIMDVALAKDSM
-217 TVVALTRSYVYKI
+217 TVVALTRSRVFTIVPFVQYGEIVKI
-230 SIFDSCR
+230 
-237 LQGKPAMAKFHVGP
+237 GKSSSETYRVESKIIPAPKK
-251 ATVVPP
+251 
-257 PSEDYEP
+257 YEP

-306 FILPYGIRRVKK
+306 FILPYGIRRAKK

-362 PLMVPLVLNK
+362 PLMVPLVLSK

-393 DATQGDWLVSTSD
+393 DAVQGDWLVSTSE

-418 PKMLATDEC
+418 PKMLPDDEC
-427 PKLSPMGVTVF
+427 PKSSPMGVTVF

-459 VKSAANR
+459 VNH
-466 TSAVDPLLALS
+466 S
-477 LKDSANHPS
+477 LN
-486 SQILDYFTGKP
+486 QILDYFTGKP
-497 SVETSMI
+497 SEETSMI

-540 DLAKLQENKNLSA
+540 ALC
-553 NPQNLES
+553 
-560 NRQHLY
+560 
-566 DNDESKT
+566 NDEPKT
-573 SKNEESMSDL
+573 SRNEESMSDL

-613 DFFVFLSGLLITLV
+613 DLFVFLSGLLITLV
-627 LLSGYIIS
+627 FLSGYIIS
-635 RRRRKKAQ
+635 HRRRKKAQ

>member
-1 MLKGHRLDNDK
+1 MGIVK
-12 IGYMARLKYNFTWK
+12 IREMMYLCNPKMNVMARLKYN
-26 KYHFTWKKY
+26 
-35 HFTWKKYHR
+35 FTWKKYHR

-67 EVFSGC
+67 EVFSDC
-73 EVSRRW
+73 EVSRKW
-79 LPASYHI
+79 LPASYHV

-94 KGTVVKNQKTA
+94 KGTVVKKSA
-105 SDSTEQSLAVEKN
+105 AHSL
-118 PSIHANSSESPD
+118 SSENCD

-150 QDFNRGLPASIDE
+150 QDFNAGLPESIDE
-163 RNVRHIVKAKDGSL
+163 RNVRHVVKAKDGSL

-204 ERIMDVALGKDSM
+204 ERIMDVALAKDSM
-217 TVVALTRSYVYKI
+217 TVVALTRSRVFTIVPFVQYGEIVKI
-230 SIFDSCR
+230 
-237 LQGKPAMAKFHVGP
+237 GKSSSETYRVESKIIPAPKK
-251 ATVVPP
+251 
-257 PSEDYEP
+257 YEP

-306 FILPYGIRRVKK
+306 FILPYGIRRAKK

-362 PLMVPLVLNK
+362 PLMVPLVLSK

-393 DATQGDWLVSTSD
+393 DAVQGDWLVSTSE

-418 PKMLATDEC
+418 PKMLPDDEC
-427 PKLSPMGVTVF
+427 PKLSPMGVTVW

-459 VKSAANR
+459 VNH
-466 TSAVDPLLALS
+466 S
-477 LKDSANHPS
+477 LN
-486 SQILDYFTGKP
+486 QILDYFTGKP
-497 SVETSMI
+497 SEETSMI

-540 DLAKLQENKNLSA
+540 ALC
-553 NPQNLES
+553 
-560 NRQHLY
+560 
-566 DNDESKT
+566 NDEPKT
-573 SKNEESMSDL
+573 SRNEESMSDL

-613 DFFVFLSGLLITLV
+613 DLFVFLSGLLITLV

-635 RRRRKKAQ
+635 HRRRKKAQ

>member
-1 MLKGHRLDNDK
+1 MGIVK
-12 IGYMARLKYNFTWK
+12 IREMMYLCNPKMNVMARLKYNFTWK
-26 KYHFTWKKY
+26 KYH
-35 HFTWKKYHR
+35 R
-44 WFGLVLSVFMLV
+44 WLGLVLSVFMLV

-73 EVSRRW
+73 EVSRKW

-94 KGTVVKNQKTA
+94 KGTVVKKSA
-105 SDSTEQSLAVEKN
+105 AHSL
-118 PSIHANSSESPD
+118 SSENCD

-150 QDFNRGLPASIDE
+150 QDFNAGLPESIDE
-163 RNVRHIVKAKDGSL
+163 RNVRHVVKAKNGSL

-204 ERIMDVALGKDSM
+204 ERIMDVALAKDSM
-217 TVVALTRSYVYKI
+217 TVVALTRSRVFTIVPFVQYGEIVKI
-230 SIFDSCR
+230 
-237 LQGKPAMAKFHVGP
+237 GKSSSETYRVESKIIPAPKK
-251 ATVVPP
+251 
-257 PSEDYEP
+257 YEP

-306 FILPYGIRRVKK
+306 FILPYGIRRAKK

-362 PLMVPLVLNK
+362 PLMVPLVLSK
-372 LPQAVGEDGNVW
+372 LPQTLGEDGNVW

-393 DATQGDWLVSTSD
+393 DAVQGDWLVSTSE

-418 PKMLATDEC
+418 PKMLPDDEC
-427 PKLSPMGVTVF
+427 PKLSPMGVTVW

-459 VKSAANR
+459 VNH
-466 TSAVDPLLALS
+466 S
-477 LKDSANHPS
+477 LN
-486 SQILDYFTGKP
+486 QILDYFTGKP
-497 SVETSMI
+497 SEETSMI

-540 DLAKLQENKNLSA
+540 ALC
-553 NPQNLES
+553 
-560 NRQHLY
+560 
-566 DNDESKT
+566 NDEPKT
-573 SKNEESMSDL
+573 SRNEESMSDL

-613 DFFVFLSGLLITLV
+613 DLFVFLSGLLITLV

-635 RRRRKKAQ
+635 HRRRKKAQ

>member
-1 MLKGHRLDNDK
+1 MGIVK
-12 IGYMARLKYNFTWK
+12 IREMMYLCSPKMNVMARLKYNFTWK
-26 KYHFTWKKY
+26 KYH
-35 HFTWKKYHR
+35 R
-44 WFGLVLSVFMLV
+44 CFGLVLSVFMLV

-67 EVFSGC
+67 EAFSGC
-73 EVSRRW
+73 EVSRKW

-94 KGTVVKNQKTA
+94 KGTVVKKSA
-105 SDSTEQSLAVEKN
+105 AHSL
-118 PSIHANSSESPD
+118 SSENCD

-150 QDFNRGLPASIDE
+150 QDFNAGLPESIDE
-163 RNVRHIVKAKDGSL
+163 RNVRHVVKAKDGSL
-177 WCAALRDVY
+177 WCAALHDVY

-204 ERIMDVALGKDSM
+204 ERIMDVALAKDSM
-217 TVVALTRSYVYKI
+217 TVVALTRSRVFTIVPFVQYGEIVKI
-230 SIFDSCR
+230 
-237 LQGKPAMAKFHVGP
+237 GKSSSETYRVESKIIPAPKK
-251 ATVVPP
+251 
-257 PSEDYEP
+257 YEP

-306 FILPYGIRRVKK
+306 FILPYGIRRAKK

-362 PLMVPLVLNK
+362 PLMVPLVLSK

-393 DATQGDWLVSTSD
+393 DAVQGDWLVSTSE

-418 PKMLATDEC
+418 PKMLPDDEC
-427 PKLSPMGVTVF
+427 PKLSPMGVTVW

-459 VKSAANR
+459 VNH
-466 TSAVDPLLALS
+466 S
-477 LKDSANHPS
+477 LN
-486 SQILDYFTGKP
+486 QILDYFTGKP
-497 SVETSMI
+497 SEETSMI

-540 DLAKLQENKNLSA
+540 ALC
-553 NPQNLES
+553 
-560 NRQHLY
+560 
-566 DNDESKT
+566 NDEPKT
-573 SKNEESMSDL
+573 SRNEESMSDL

-613 DFFVFLSGLLITLV
+613 DLFVFLSGLLITLV

-635 RRRRKKAQ
+635 HRRRKKAQ

>member
-1 MLKGHRLDNDK
+1 MYLCNPKMNV
-12 IGYMARLKYNFTWK
+12 MARLKYNFTWK
-26 KYHFTWKKY
+26 KYH
-35 HFTWKKYHR
+35 R
-44 WFGLVLSVFMLV
+44 WLGLVLSVFMLV

-73 EVSRRW
+73 EVSRKW

-94 KGTVVKNQKTA
+94 KGTVVKKSA
-105 SDSTEQSLAVEKN
+105 AHSL
-118 PSIHANSSESPD
+118 SSENCD

-150 QDFNRGLPASIDE
+150 QDFNAGLPESIDE
-163 RNVRHIVKAKDGSL
+163 RNVRHVVKAKDGSL

-204 ERIMDVALGKDSM
+204 ERIMDVALAKDSM
-217 TVVALTRSYVYKI
+217 TVVALTRSRVFTIVPFVQYGEIVKI
-230 SIFDSCR
+230 
-237 LQGKPAMAKFHVGP
+237 GKSSSETYRVESKIIPAPKK
-251 ATVVPP
+251 
-257 PSEDYEP
+257 YEP

-306 FILPYGIRRVKK
+306 FIFPYGIRRAKK

-362 PLMVPLVLNK
+362 PLMVPLVLSK
-372 LPQAVGEDGNVW
+372 LPQTVGEDGNVW

-393 DATQGDWLVSTSD
+393 DAVQGDWLVSTSE

-418 PKMLATDEC
+418 PKMLPDDEC
-427 PKLSPMGVTVF
+427 PKLSPMGVTVW

-459 VKSAANR
+459 VNH
-466 TSAVDPLLALS
+466 S
-477 LKDSANHPS
+477 LN
-486 SQILDYFTGKP
+486 QILDYFTGKP
-497 SVETSMI
+497 SEETSMI

-533 DAKGQAV
+533 DVKGQAV
-540 DLAKLQENKNLSA
+540 ALC
-553 NPQNLES
+553 
-560 NRQHLY
+560 
-566 DNDESKT
+566 NDEPKT
-573 SKNEESMSDL
+573 SRNEESMSDL

-613 DFFVFLSGLLITLV
+613 DLFVFLSGLLITLV

-635 RRRRKKAQ
+635 HRRRKKAQ
-643 ARLK
+643 ERKHMSFMIHKRES

>member
-1 MLKGHRLDNDK
+1 
-12 IGYMARLKYNFTWK
+12 MARLKYN
-26 KYHFTWKKY
+26 
-35 HFTWKKYHR
+35 FTWKKYHR

-67 EVFSGC
+67 EAFSGC
-73 EVSRRW
+73 EVSRKW

-94 KGTVVKNQKTA
+94 KGTVVKNSGSLA
-105 SDSTEQSLAVEKN
+105 ISEGFSDSILV
-118 PSIHANSSESPD
+118 
-130 SVLAY
+130 Y
-135 GCAGVFLTDSRLSTW
+135 GCAGVFLTDYQLSTW
-150 QDFNRGLPASIDE
+150 QDFNAGLPKSIDE
-163 RNVRHIVKAKDGSL
+163 RNVRHLVQARDGSL

-186 RYDENSHRWKKV
+186 RYDENARQWKKV

-204 ERIMDVALGKDSM
+204 ERIMDVALAKDSM
-217 TVVALTRSYVYKI
+217 TVVALTRSRVFTIVPFVQYGEIVKI
-230 SIFDSCR
+230 
-237 LQGKPAMAKFHVGP
+237 GKSSSETYRVESKIIPAPKN
-251 ATVVPP
+251 
-257 PSEDYEP
+257 YEP

-294 VLIVLSITGILL
+294 VLIVLSITGIIR
-306 FILPYGIRRVKK
+306 FILPYGIRRAKKVKSEERRVK
-318 LAAKAR
+318 NSLAAKNR
-324 MKRLGKQF
+324 MKRLGKLF

-362 PLMVPLVLNK
+362 PLMVPLVLSK

-393 DATQGDWLVSTSD
+393 DAVQGDWLVSTSE

-418 PKMLATDEC
+418 PKMLPDDEC
-427 PKLSPMGVTVF
+427 PKLSPMGVTVW

-459 VKSAANR
+459 VNH
-466 TSAVDPLLALS
+466 S
-477 LKDSANHPS
+477 LN
-486 SQILDYFTGKP
+486 QILDYFTGKP
-497 SVETSMI
+497 SEETSMI

-540 DLAKLQENKNLSA
+540 ALC
-553 NPQNLES
+553 
-560 NRQHLY
+560 
-566 DNDESKT
+566 NDEPKT
-573 SKNEESMSDL
+573 SRNEESMSDL

-613 DFFVFLSGLLITLV
+613 DLFVFLSGLLITLV

-635 RRRRKKAQ
+635 HRRRKKAQ

>member
-1 MLKGHRLDNDK
+1 MGIVK
-12 IGYMARLKYNFTWK
+12 IREMMYLCNPKMNVMARLKYNFTWK
-26 KYHFTWKKY
+26 KYH
-35 HFTWKKYHR
+35 R
-44 WFGLVLSVFMLV
+44 WLGLVLSVFMLV

-73 EVSRRW
+73 EVSRKW

-94 KGTVVKNQKTA
+94 KGTVVKKSA
-105 SDSTEQSLAVEKN
+105 AHSL
-118 PSIHANSSESPD
+118 SSENCD

-150 QDFNRGLPASIDE
+150 QDFNAGLPESIDE
-163 RNVRHIVKAKDGSL
+163 RNVRHVVKAKDGSL

-204 ERIMDVALGKDSM
+204 ERIMDVALAKDSM
-217 TVVALTRSYVYKI
+217 TVVALTRSRVFTIVPFVQYGEIVKI
-230 SIFDSCR
+230 
-237 LQGKPAMAKFHVGP
+237 GKSSSETHRVESKIIPAPKK
-251 ATVVPP
+251 
-257 PSEDYEP
+257 YEP

-306 FILPYGIRRVKK
+306 FILPYGIRRAKK

-362 PLMVPLVLNK
+362 PLMVPLVLSK

-393 DATQGDWLVSTSD
+393 DAVQGDWLVSTSE

-418 PKMLATDEC
+418 PKMLPDDEC
-427 PKLSPMGVTVF
+427 PKLSPMGVTVW

-459 VKSAANR
+459 VNH
-466 TSAVDPLLALS
+466 S
-477 LKDSANHPS
+477 LN
-486 SQILDYFTGKP
+486 QILDYFTGKP
-497 SVETSMI
+497 SEETSMI

-540 DLAKLQENKNLSA
+540 ALC
-553 NPQNLES
+553 
-560 NRQHLY
+560 
-566 DNDESKT
+566 NDEPKKSR
-573 SKNEESMSDL
+573 NEESMSDL

-613 DFFVFLSGLLITLV
+613 DLFVFLSGLLITLV

-635 RRRRKKAQ
+635 HRRRKKAQ

>member
-1 MLKGHRLDNDK
+1 MNV
-12 IGYMARLKYNFTWK
+12 MARLKYNFTWK
-26 KYHFTWKKY
+26 KYH
-35 HFTWKKYHR
+35 R
-44 WFGLVLSVFMLV
+44 WLGLVLSVFMLV

-73 EVSRRW
+73 EVSRKW
-79 LPASYHI
+79 LPASYYI

-94 KGTVVKNQKTA
+94 KGTVVKKSA
-105 SDSTEQSLAVEKN
+105 AHSL
-118 PSIHANSSESPD
+118 SSENCD
-130 SVLAY
+130 SVLVY

-150 QDFNRGLPASIDE
+150 QDFNAGLPESIDE
-163 RNVRHIVKAKDGSL
+163 RNVRHVVKAKNGSL

-204 ERIMDVALGKDSM
+204 ERIMDVALAKDSM
-217 TVVALTRSYVYKI
+217 TVVALTRSRVFTIVPFVQYGEIVKI
-230 SIFDSCR
+230 
-237 LQGKPAMAKFHVGP
+237 GKSSSETYRVESKIIPAPKK
-251 ATVVPP
+251 
-257 PSEDYEP
+257 YEP

-306 FILPYGIRRVKK
+306 FILPYGIRRAKK

-362 PLMVPLVLNK
+362 PLMVPLVLSK

-393 DATQGDWLVSTSD
+393 DAVQGDWLVSTSE

-418 PKMLATDEC
+418 PKMLPDDEC
-427 PKLSPMGVTVF
+427 PKLSPMGVTVW

-459 VKSAANR
+459 VNH
-466 TSAVDPLLALS
+466 S
-477 LKDSANHPS
+477 LN
-486 SQILDYFTGKP
+486 QILDYFTGKP
-497 SVETSMI
+497 SEETSMI

-540 DLAKLQENKNLSA
+540 ALC
-553 NPQNLES
+553 
-560 NRQHLY
+560 
-566 DNDESKT
+566 NDEPKKSR
-573 SKNEESMSDL
+573 NEESMSDL

-613 DFFVFLSGLLITLV
+613 DLFVFLSGLLITLV
-627 LLSGYIIS
+627 FLSGYIIS
-635 RRRRKKAQ
+635 HRRRKKAQ

>member
-1 MLKGHRLDNDK
+1 MNV
-12 IGYMARLKYNFTWK
+12 MARLKYNFTWK
-26 KYHFTWKKY
+26 KYH
-35 HFTWKKYHR
+35 R
-44 WFGLVLSVFMLV
+44 WLGLVLSVFMLV

-73 EVSRRW
+73 EVSRKW

-94 KGTVVKNQKTA
+94 KGTVVKRSA
-105 SDSTEQSLAVEKN
+105 AHSL
-118 PSIHANSSESPD
+118 SSENCD

-150 QDFNRGLPASIDE
+150 QDFNAGLPESIDE
-163 RNVRHIVKAKDGSL
+163 RNVRHVVKAKDGSL

-204 ERIMDVALGKDSM
+204 ERIMDVALAKDSM
-217 TVVALTRSYVYKI
+217 TVVALTRSRVFTIVPFVQYGEIVKI
-230 SIFDSCR
+230 
-237 LQGKPAMAKFHVGP
+237 GKSSSETYRVESKIIPAPKK
-251 ATVVPP
+251 
-257 PSEDYEP
+257 YEP

-306 FILPYGIRRVKK
+306 FILPYGIRRAKK

-362 PLMVPLVLNK
+362 PLMVPLVLSK

-393 DATQGDWLVSTSD
+393 DAVQGDWLVSTSE

-418 PKMLATDEC
+418 PKMLPDDEC
-427 PKLSPMGVTVF
+427 PKLSPMGVTVW

-459 VKSAANR
+459 VNH
-466 TSAVDPLLALS
+466 S
-477 LKDSANHPS
+477 LN
-486 SQILDYFTGKP
+486 QILDYFTGKP
-497 SVETSMI
+497 SEETSMI

-540 DLAKLQENKNLSA
+540 ALC
-553 NPQNLES
+553 
-560 NRQHLY
+560 
-566 DNDESKT
+566 NDEPKT
-573 SKNEESMSDL
+573 SRNEESMSDL

-613 DFFVFLSGLLITLV
+613 DLFVFLSGLLITLV
-627 LLSGYIIS
+627 FLSGYIIS
-635 RRRRKKAQ
+635 HRRRKKAQ

>member
-1 MLKGHRLDNDK
+1 MGIVK
-12 IGYMARLKYNFTWK
+12 IREMMYLCNPKMNVMARLKYNFTWK
-26 KYHFTWKKY
+26 KYH
-35 HFTWKKYHR
+35 R
-44 WFGLVLSVFMLV
+44 WLGLVLSVFMLV

-73 EVSRRW
+73 EVSRKW
-79 LPASYHI
+79 LPASYYI

-94 KGTVVKNQKTA
+94 KGTVVKKSA
-105 SDSTEQSLAVEKN
+105 AHSL
-118 PSIHANSSESPD
+118 SSENCD
-130 SVLAY
+130 SVLVY

-150 QDFNRGLPASIDE
+150 QDFNAGLPESIDE
-163 RNVRHIVKAKDGSL
+163 RNVRHVVKAKDGSL

-204 ERIMDVALGKDSM
+204 ERIMDVALAKDSM
-217 TVVALTRSYVYKI
+217 TVVALTRSRVFTIVPFVQYGEIVKI
-230 SIFDSCR
+230 
-237 LQGKPAMAKFHVGP
+237 GKSSSETYRVESKIIPAPKK
-251 ATVVPP
+251 
-257 PSEDYEP
+257 YEP

-306 FILPYGIRRVKK
+306 FILPYGIRRAKK

-362 PLMVPLVLNK
+362 PLMVPLVLSK

-393 DATQGDWLVSTSD
+393 DAVLGDWLVSTSE

-418 PKMLATDEC
+418 PKMLPDDEC
-427 PKLSPMGVTVF
+427 PKLSPMGVTVW

-459 VKSAANR
+459 VNH
-466 TSAVDPLLALS
+466 S
-477 LKDSANHPS
+477 LN
-486 SQILDYFTGKP
+486 QILDYFTGKP
-497 SVETSMI
+497 SEETSMI

-540 DLAKLQENKNLSA
+540 ALC
-553 NPQNLES
+553 
-560 NRQHLY
+560 
-566 DNDESKT
+566 NDEPKKSR
-573 SKNEESMSDL
+573 NEESMSDL

-613 DFFVFLSGLLITLV
+613 DLFVFLSGLLITLV

-635 RRRRKKAQ
+635 HRRRKKAQ

>member
-1 MLKGHRLDNDK
+1 
-12 IGYMARLKYNFTWK
+12 MARLKYNFTWK
-26 KYHFTWKKY
+26 KYH
-35 HFTWKKYHR
+35 R
-44 WFGLVLSVFMLV
+44 WLGLVLSVFMLV

-67 EVFSGC
+67 EAFSGC
-73 EVSRRW
+73 EVSRKW

-94 KGTVVKNQKTA
+94 KGTVVKKSA
-105 SDSTEQSLAVEKN
+105 AHSL
-118 PSIHANSSESPD
+118 SSENCD

-150 QDFNRGLPASIDE
+150 QDFNAGLPESIDE
-163 RNVRHIVKAKDGSL
+163 RNVRHVVKAKDGSL

-204 ERIMDVALGKDSM
+204 ERIMDVALAKDSM
-217 TVVALTRSYVYKI
+217 TVVALTRSRVFTIVPFVQYGEIIKI
-230 SIFDSCR
+230 
-237 LQGKPAMAKFHVGP
+237 GKSSSETYRVESKIIPAPKK
-251 ATVVPP
+251 
-257 PSEDYEP
+257 YEP
-264 KTTLFKLVWHLHSG
+264 NTTLFKLVWHLHSG

-306 FILPYGIRRVKK
+306 FILPYGIRRAKK

-362 PLMVPLVLNK
+362 PLMVPLVLSK

-393 DATQGDWLVSTSD
+393 DAVQGDWLVSTSE

-418 PKMLATDEC
+418 PKMLPDDEC
-427 PKLSPMGVTVF
+427 PKLSPMGVTVW
-438 ESDGKGG
+438 ESDGKGA

-459 VKSAANR
+459 VNH
-466 TSAVDPLLALS
+466 S
-477 LKDSANHPS
+477 LN
-486 SQILDYFTGKP
+486 QILDYFTGKP

-540 DLAKLQENKNLSA
+540 ALC
-553 NPQNLES
+553 
-560 NRQHLY
+560 
-566 DNDESKT
+566 NDEPKT
-573 SKNEESMSDL
+573 SRNEESMSDL

-613 DFFVFLSGLLITLV
+613 DLFVFLSGLLITLV

-635 RRRRKKAQ
+635 HRRRKKAQ

>member
-1 MLKGHRLDNDK
+1 MGIVK
-12 IGYMARLKYNFTWK
+12 IREMMYLCNPKMNVMARLKYNFTWK
-26 KYHFTWKKY
+26 KYH
-35 HFTWKKYHR
+35 R
-44 WFGLVLSVFMLV
+44 WLGLVLSVFMLV

-73 EVSRRW
+73 EVSRKW
-79 LPASYHI
+79 LPASYYI

-94 KGTVVKNQKTA
+94 KGTVMKKSA
-105 SDSTEQSLAVEKN
+105 AHSL
-118 PSIHANSSESPD
+118 SSENCD

-135 GCAGVFLTDSRLSTW
+135 GCAGVFLTDSRLSNW
-150 QDFNRGLPASIDE
+150 QDFNAGLPESIDE
-163 RNVRHIVKAKDGSL
+163 RNVRHVVKAKDGSL

-204 ERIMDVALGKDSM
+204 ERIMDVALAKDSM
-217 TVVALTRSYVYKI
+217 TVVALTRSRVFTIVPFVQYGEIVKI
-230 SIFDSCR
+230 
-237 LQGKPAMAKFHVGP
+237 GKSSSETYRVESKIIPAPKK
-251 ATVVPP
+251 
-257 PSEDYEP
+257 YEP

-306 FILPYGIRRVKK
+306 FILPYGIRRAKK

-362 PLMVPLVLNK
+362 PLMVPLVLSK

-393 DATQGDWLVSTSD
+393 DAVQGDWLVSTSE

-418 PKMLATDEC
+418 PKMLPDDEC
-427 PKLSPMGVTVF
+427 PKLSPMGVTVW

-459 VKSAANR
+459 VNH
-466 TSAVDPLLALS
+466 S
-477 LKDSANHPS
+477 LN
-486 SQILDYFTGKP
+486 QILDYFTGKP
-497 SVETSMI
+497 SEETSMI

-540 DLAKLQENKNLSA
+540 ALC
-553 NPQNLES
+553 
-560 NRQHLY
+560 
-566 DNDESKT
+566 NDEPKKSR
-573 SKNEESMSDL
+573 NEESMSDL

-613 DFFVFLSGLLITLV
+613 DLFVFLSGLLIILV

-635 RRRRKKAQ
+635 HRRRKKTQ

>member
-1 MLKGHRLDNDK
+1 MGIVK
-12 IGYMARLKYNFTWK
+12 IREMMYLCNPKMNVMARLKYNFTWK
-26 KYHFTWKKY
+26 KYH
-35 HFTWKKYHR
+35 R
-44 WFGLVLSVFMLV
+44 WLGLVLSVFMLV

-73 EVSRRW
+73 EVSRKW

-94 KGTVVKNQKTA
+94 KGTVVKKSA
-105 SDSTEQSLAVEKN
+105 AHSL
-118 PSIHANSSESPD
+118 SSENCD

-150 QDFNRGLPASIDE
+150 QDFNAGLPESIDE
-163 RNVRHIVKAKDGSL
+163 RNVRHVVKAKNGSL

-204 ERIMDVALGKDSM
+204 ERIMDVALAKDSM
-217 TVVALTRSYVYKI
+217 TVVALTRSRVFTIVPFVQYGEIVKI
-230 SIFDSCR
+230 
-237 LQGKPAMAKFHVGP
+237 GKSSSETYWVESKIIPAPKK
-251 ATVVPP
+251 
-257 PSEDYEP
+257 YEP

-306 FILPYGIRRVKK
+306 FILPYGIRRAKK

-362 PLMVPLVLNK
+362 PLMVPLVLSK

-393 DATQGDWLVSTSD
+393 DAVQGDWLVSTSE

-418 PKMLATDEC
+418 PKMLPDDEC
-427 PKLSPMGVTVF
+427 PKLSPMGVTVW

-459 VKSAANR
+459 VNH
-466 TSAVDPLLALS
+466 S
-477 LKDSANHPS
+477 LN
-486 SQILDYFTGKP
+486 QILDYFTGKP
-497 SVETSMI
+497 SEETSMI

-540 DLAKLQENKNLSA
+540 ALC
-553 NPQNLES
+553 
-560 NRQHLY
+560 
-566 DNDESKT
+566 NDEPKT
-573 SKNEESMSDL
+573 SRNEESMSDL

-613 DFFVFLSGLLITLV
+613 DLFVFLSGLLITLV

-635 RRRRKKAQ
+635 HRRRKKAQ
-643 ARLK
+643 ARLR